1 MSRPRKPAPMPFAAP
16 PPPGLVL
23 AAHAFDAVRA
33 TLTIPAGVTRVWL
46 RRRSPSGVEEFVRG
60 VSGLAVTPSTVLE
73 VYDYEA
79 PIGVE
84 LEYRASSANASGE
97 TSSTDTVAT
106 ITVPASSSDDPWL
119 VNIGQPTNTMQVAV
133 ESLAELEY
141 GVLVGVHHVIGRR
154 APIVTSDVAP
164 TPAFELVFSTET
176 EGQRDRARATLG
188 DGMPV
193 LLRTPPEHGVGSSY
207 FSVLSWSEQRPSRLA
222 LHADRRFRVRAQ
234 EVDRPDAK
242 LFVPTTLIA
251 SYGTVLADYDDYG
264 DVEARAETYAAL
276 LFTYGGP
283 GTVEPWPPE
292 DA

>member
-1 MSRPRKPAPMPFAAP
+1 MSRPRTTPMPLATP

-60 VSGLAVTPSTVLE
+60 VVDLAVTPSTVLE

-79 PIGVE
+79 PIGVA
-84 LEYRASSANASGE
+84 LEYHASSANASGE
-97 TSSTDTVAT
+97 TSAVDTIAT
-106 ITVPASSSDDPWL
+106 ITVPAADADDPWL
-119 VNIGQPTNTMQVAV
+119 VNIGQPTNTQQVVV
-133 ESLAELEY
+133 EALAELEY
-141 GVLVGVHHVIGRR
+141 GVLAGVHHVIGRR

-164 TPAFELVFSTET
+164 TPAFELVFVTESDVA
-176 EGQRDRARATLG
+176 RDRARATLG

-193 LLRTPPEHGVGSSY
+193 LLRTPPAQGVGSSY
-207 FSVLSWSEQRPSRLA
+207 FAVLSWTEQRASRLA
-222 LHADRRFRVRAQ
+222 LHTDRRFRVRAQ

-251 SYGTVLADYDDYG
+251 SYSTVLADYADYG
-264 DVEARAETYAAL
+264 DLKARAETYSAM

>member
-1 MSRPRKPAPMPFAAP
+1 MSRSRTTPMPFAAP

-46 RRRSPSGVEEFVRG
+46 RRKSPSGAEEFVRG

-79 PIGVE
+79 PIGVA
-84 LEYRASSANASGE
+84 LEYHASSANASGE
-97 TSSTDTVAT
+97 TSTTDTVAT
-106 ITVPASSSDDPWL
+106 ITVPALDTDDPWL
-119 VNIGQPTNTMQVAV
+119 VNIGQPTNTQQIAV
-133 ESLAELEY
+133 ESLVELEY
-141 GVLVGVHHVIGRR
+141 AVPVGVHRVISRR

-164 TPAFELVFSTET
+164 TPAFELVFTTET
-176 EGQRDRARATLG
+176 EVARDRARATLG

-193 LLRTPPEHGVGSSY
+193 LLRTPPAQGVGSSY
-207 FSVLSWSEQRPSRLA
+207 FAVLSWSEQRPSRLA
-222 LHADRRFRVRAQ
+222 LHADRLFRVRAQ

-251 SYGTVLADYDDYG
+251 SYATVLDDYADYG
-264 DVEARAETYAAL
+264 DLEARAETYSAM

>member
-1 MSRPRKPAPMPFAAP
+1 VSSAPIPLATP

-23 AAHAFDAVRA
+23 ALHAFDAVRA

-46 RRRSPSGVEEFVRG
+46 RRKSPSGAEEFVRG
-60 VSGLAVTPSTVLE
+60 VVDLTVTPSTVLE

-84 LEYRASSANASGE
+84 LEYHASSANAGGE

-106 ITVPASSSDDPWL
+106 ITVPAYDADDPWL
-119 VNIGQPTNTMQVAV
+119 VNVAQPTNTQQVAV
-133 ESLAELEY
+133 ASLAELAY
-141 GVLVGVHHVIGRR
+141 DVLVGVHHVMGRR

-176 EGQRDRARATLG
+176 ETARDRARATLG
-188 DGMPV
+188 DGIPV
-193 LLRTPPEHGVGSSY
+193 LLRTPPSQGVGTLY
-207 FSVLSWSEQRPSRLA
+207 FAVLSWAEQRPSRLA
-222 LHADRRFRVRAQ
+222 LHADRLFRVRAQ
-234 EVDRPDAK
+234 EVDRPDPK
-242 LFVPTTLIA
+242 LFVPTTLIE
-251 SYGTVLADYDDYG
+251 SYSGVLAEYDDYG
-264 DVEARAETYAAL
+264 DVAARAETYSAL
-276 LFTYGGP
+276 LFQYGGP